1 MSRVFHPVKTKFLHA
16 RAPFRAASAG
26 CAESASARRRIFAAF
41 GEASLSQRGHTAKLV
56 ARSVSRLQGRV
67 RAPGDKSLSHRALM
81 FGAMALG
88 ETTVRGLLEGEDVL
102 ATAAALRSLGAE
114 VAHERE
120 LSRWRIRGFGVGGAR
135 EPADVLELG
144 NSGTSAR
151 LLAGILASHPFTSF
165 MTGDASLRRRPMQRV
180 IEPLTRMG
188 ARFEGREGGRLPL
201 AIIGTDEMM
210 PIEYRLPV
218 PSAQVKSAIL
228 LAGLNTAGETTVI
241 EPEPTR
247 DHTERLLRHFGAEV
261 RIASADGGGKRI
273 TVVGWPELKGR
284 DIVVPGDPSSAA
296 FAVVAA
302 AIRPGSD
309 IVVENV
315 GINPLR
321 AGLYDTLRDMGA
333 DIAFENRRELG
344 GEPVADLHVKG
355 GALKGVEVPPERAPT
370 MIDEYPVLAVAAA
383 CAEGTTRMLGLGELR
398 AKESDRLA
406 SVSAGL
412 AANGIKHEMGAA
424 ELVVHGT
431 GAPPKGGGLVRTH
444 LDHRI
449 AMSFLVLGLASRDP
463 VAVDDAS
470 PIDTSFPGFTLLMN
484 DLGARIEAA

>member
-1 MSRVFHPVKTKFLHA
+1 L
-16 RAPFRAASAG
+16 RAQS
-26 CAESASARRRIFAAF
+26 
-41 GEASLSQRGHTAKLV
+41 AKLV
-56 ARSVSRLQGRV
+56 ARPVGHLRGRV
-67 RAPGDKSLSHRALM
+67 RAPGDKSVSHRALM
-81 FGAMALG
+81 LGALALG
-88 ETTVRGLLEGEDVL
+88 ETTVSGLLEGEDVL
-102 ATAAALRSLGAE
+102 ATAAALRALGAE
-114 VAHERE
+114 VTHERDAG
-120 LSRWRIRGFGVGGAR
+120 LWRVRGFGVGGGR

-151 LLAGILASHPFTSF
+151 LLAGMLASHPFTSV

-180 IEPLTRMG
+180 IEPLMRMG

-201 AIIGTDEMM
+201 AIIGTDEML

-218 PSAQVKSAIL
+218 ASAQVKSAIL

-247 DHTERLLRHFGAEV
+247 DHTERMLRHFGAELRV
-261 RIASADGGGKRI
+261 APAEGGGRRI

-309 IVVENV
+309 ITVENV
-315 GINPLR
+315 GVNPLR
-321 AGLYDTLRDMGA
+321 AGLYQTLRDMGA
-333 DIAFENRRELG
+333 DITFENTRELG

-355 GALKGVEVPPERAPT
+355 GVLRGVEVPAERAPT
-370 MIDEYPVLAVAAA
+370 MIDEYPILAIAAA
-383 CAEGTTRMLGLGELR
+383 CAKGTTRMLGLAELR

-406 SVSAGL
+406 SVAAGL
-412 AANGIKHEMGAA
+412 LANGVKHEMGAA
-424 ELVVHGT
+424 DLVVHGT
-431 GAPPKGGGLVRTH
+431 GAPPAGGGLVATH

-449 AMSFLVLGLASRDP
+449 AMSFLVLGLATREP
-463 VAVDDAS
+463 VIVDDGS
-470 PIDTSFPGFTLLMN
+470 PIDTSFPGFAQLMN
-484 DLGARIEAA
+484 GLGARIEAA